1 MSGETSY
8 KKYCDITRKVVEKA
22 IVEYNAAGE
31 IIRYEIC
38 NCEDVLDM
46 QIISVDEV
54 TAGDE
59 LAKEIEQANEIASKA
74 IKEYGQENI
83 YLIIERPKNKKGRM
97 LIRYTQY
104 SYTEQD
110 DIHKELYVFKDK
122 YNTHDNHLV
131 DLIKREIGIQSI
143 IKNYN
148 EKLK

>member
-1 MSGETSY
+1 MSEEISY

-31 IIRYEIC
+31 IIGYEIC

-59 LAKEIEQANEIASKA
+59 LAKEIEQANEIVSKA

-143 IKNYN
+143 IK
-148 EKLK
+148 L